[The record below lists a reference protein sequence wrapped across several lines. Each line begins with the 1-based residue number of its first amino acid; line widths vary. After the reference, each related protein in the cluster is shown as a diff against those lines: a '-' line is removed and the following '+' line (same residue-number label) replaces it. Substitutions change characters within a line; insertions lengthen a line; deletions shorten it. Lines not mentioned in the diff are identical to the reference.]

1 MSKERNNLLWTVDGL
16 GIPNRAGLGVGKYHT
31 DHTFFISAGPLRAL
45 SLSYKL
51 HFCPLGIHGRFRLEL
66 KFPQLKKKK
75 MNTTGQEKWLNLSK
89 LTLLMA
95 SENPKFKFKKSVAH
109 IFNKN
114 SLRDQHMMGPT

>member
-16 GIPNRAGLGVGKYHT
+16 GIPNRAELGVGKYHT

-66 KFPQLKKKK
+66 KFPQLKKKNEYHWARK
-75 MNTTGQEKWLNLSK
+75 MAKPIKINLIDGK
-89 LTLLMA
+89 
-95 SENPKFKFKKSVAH
+95 
-109 IFNKN
+109 
-114 SLRDQHMMGPT
+114 